1 MRPEVQFRRMPE
13 PCVGAVVFWD
23 GELLLIQRG
32 QDPGAGQWSLP
43 GGRLEPRETWQD
55 AVEREV
61 KEETCLEVNCGEF
74 VGWVEREASGRRY
87 LIADFFA
94 TTDDPSAAVPGDDAQ
109 DLAFVAANQINR
121 FDLTVGLK
129 DFLLQHRL
137 MTP

>member
-1 MRPEVQFRRMPE
+1 M
-13 PCVGAVVFWD
+13 FWD

-109 DLAFVAANQINR
+109 DLAFVAANQINQ
-121 FDLTVGLK
+121 FDLSSGLK

-137 MTP
+137 ITP